1 MNATYRIDHK
11 KRIIF
16 CLWSGLATY
25 DAVVAATNEMLADPD
40 FNPHYNR
47 LYDVRGITE
56 AKITKADL
64 MELSQLDPIYPSE
77 HRAVVATNPSIFGI
91 GRMFG
96 LLTGTEERGNFRVVS
111 DEQQALDWFD
121 EAR

>member
-16 CLWSGLATY
+16 CRWSGIATFSE
-25 DAVVAATNEMLADPD
+25 AVAATTVLLADPD

-47 LYDVRGITE
+47 LYDVRELTE
-56 AKITKADL
+56 AQITKTDL

-77 HRAVVATNPSIFGI
+77 RRAVVATNSSIFGI

-96 LLTGTEERGNFRVVS
+96 LLTGTEESGNFRVVS
-111 DEQQALDWFD
+111 DEQQALDWFG